1 MSRTKETKLIMESWR
16 KFINE
21 APSQASDY
29 RYREDKFGKPEG
41 AGVITKGTPAKEIT
55 NPEAKRLP
63 NNFKYNPEGRVV
75 HVDNGEPVNDRHYKD
90 LSYPPEDFE
99 YDEVGN
105 LVSSDTV
112 EAGPEYQMGSS
123 GEEFMSS
130 YDDEEQLELDTL
142 AHQEDNDDSL
152 EDTYDDDSLDDTYEY
167 DD

>member
-21 APSQASDY
+21 APSRASDY

-41 AGVITKGTPAKEIT
+41 AGVIGKGTPAKEIT

-63 NNFKYNPEGRVV
+63 NNFKYNSEGRVV

-90 LSYPPEDFE
+90 LSEPKEGYK

-105 LVSSDTV
+105 LVPDYTG
-112 EAGPEYQMGSS
+112 EAGPEYQMNSRE
-123 GEEFMSS
+123 EEFMSK
-130 YDDEEQLELDTL
+130 YDDEKLELDTL
-142 AHQEDNDDSL
+142 AYQEDKDDSL